1 VYSSISL
8 PSGRWLEGRK
18 TKNAGL
24 LWRALFLMQADDC
37 LVPTQKRCTTQLQH
51 RDGCFHYFLGWATL
65 WSTADLLRSVPFL
78 LAACCGVGF
87 APRTRR
93 SCCFL
98 FVLVCTWLFFLLSP
112 LLFSRFFFRRLLSLC
127 RSKSR
132 RLLDM
137 LRVLNETELVLR
149 TRMLPHS
156 SSRLE
161 HLATTTNNALALLRF
176 FRRYFLG
183 DHVNQSDAVR
193 LLELFLQ
200 CVARVQENVDTHVG
214 SGIVSATV
222 NEITTKMTTSPSP
235 NAIFSYS
242 PSRAT

>member
-1 VYSSISL
+1 LPSTNRINNYSKFMRSIVYSSISL

-24 LWRALFLMQADDC
+24 LLRALFLMQADDC

-98 FVLVCTWLFFLLSP
+98 FVLVHTLLFFLLSP
-112 LLFSRFFFRRLLSLC
+112 QIFVRSFFGAFLAFVGVSRGGCLICFGYLMKRNLC
-127 RSKSR
+127 CARVCFLIPAPDLNTWPQPRTMHSRSF
-132 RLLDM
+132 D
-137 LRVLNETELVLR
+137 
-149 TRMLPHS
+149 S
-156 SSRLE
+156 SVGI
-161 HLATTTNNALALLRF
+161 
-176 FRRYFLG
+176 FLG
-183 DHVNQSDAVR
+183 
-193 LLELFLQ
+193 
-200 CVARVQENVDTHVG
+200 
-214 SGIVSATV
+214 
-222 NEITTKMTTSPSP
+222 IT
-235 NAIFSYS
+235 
-242 PSRAT
+242 